1 MQGRVEDGGVSV
13 EGAEVPQPLE
23 PAHVELHHPVFR
35 EATQQLVPIGLG
47 APNTE
52 YCRRLR

>member
-23 PAHVELHHPVFR
+23 PAHVELHHPLFR

-52 YCRRLR
+52 YSY

>member
-1 MQGRVEDGGVSV
+1 MQGRVEDEAVGV

-23 PAHVELHHPVFR
+23 PAHEELHHPLFR

-47 APNTE
+47 APKLQN
-52 YCRRLR
+52 R